1 MGSEIQANEMV
12 EFEDGLWIGPG
23 IGNQLR
29 AQDGLQRGSSL
40 YLGLNQEWYAR
51 LGSSEVRL
59 NSNLLR
65 STWLPGVK
73 PGTKFDSQQP
83 QYMNFTLPR
92 EIGMF
97 VLFLDLAWKMALP
110 STPTLDVRQNFYD
123 GIPLSFHWEG
133 VL

>member
-29 AQDGLQRGSSL
+29 AHDGLQRGSSL

-65 STWLPGVK
+65 STWLPGVM
-73 PGTKFDSQQP
+73 PGVGFD
-83 QYMNFTLPR
+83 
-92 EIGMF
+92 
-97 VLFLDLAWKMALP
+97 FLG
-110 STPTLDVRQNFYD
+110 Y
-123 GIPLSFHWEG
+123 
-133 VL
+133 